1 MSLNSRSQ
9 LTHVIGRAIA
19 KYRQAKGLTQA
30 ELAEILGI
38 GNDAVSRMERGT
50 IVPTVTRLIE
60 LAEIFD
66 CEAADLLTDSSNRP
80 QDQARQLYALL
91 LQLDYNDRLELID
104 IIKSLVKW
112 HLDKNKHL
120 A

>member
-1 MSLNSRSQ
+1 MSLNSQSQ

-38 GNDAVSRMERGT
+38 GNDAVSLMERGT
-50 IVPTVTRLIE
+50 IVPSVTRLIE
-60 LAEIFD
+60 LAEIFE

-80 QDQARQLYALL
+80 QDQARQINALL
-91 LQLDYNDRLELID
+91 LQLNHNDRLELMD

-112 HLDKNKHL
+112 RLGKSSHS

>member
-60 LAEIFD
+60 LAEMIL
-66 CEAADLLTDSSNRP
+66 AN
-80 QDQARQLYALL
+80 
-91 LQLDYNDRLELID
+91 LID
-104 IIKSLVKW
+104 SLF
-112 HLDKNKHL
+112 L
-120 A
+120 